1 MKTFSVRFPRE
12 LVDDIDEACET
23 GDVDY
28 RNSWMKQAV
37 ENELELEAS
46 IDEEESQD
54 QEPKKEPQKITVEV
68 SPEEEE
74 GLKNGTWE
82 IKQKPVE
89 VENIRVSYDD
99 GKTWHDTNTIS

>member
-1 MKTFSVRFPRE
+1 MKTISTKVDRKDFDDFIESCNQDGCTISEKLRA
-12 LVDDIDEACET
+12 LVLDSLGDDTPQIAKE
-23 GDVDY
+23 
-28 RNSWMKQAV
+28 
-37 ENELELEAS
+37 
-46 IDEEESQD
+46 
-54 QEPKKEPQKITVEV
+54 EPQKITVEV

-89 VENIRVSYDD
+89 LENIRVSHDD